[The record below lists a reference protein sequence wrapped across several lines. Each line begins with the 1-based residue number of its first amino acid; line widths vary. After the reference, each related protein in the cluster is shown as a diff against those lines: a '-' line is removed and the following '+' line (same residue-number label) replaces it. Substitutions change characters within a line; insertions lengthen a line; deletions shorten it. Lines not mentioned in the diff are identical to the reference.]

1 MREALNMEDEDPLE
15 GQYVPHYTAFA
26 DKEEYSDLVAR
37 VKGGAQ
43 AVATTHRAT
52 EQPEQPG
59 PAPGGPG
66 GGMGAVRA
74 SRSAAA

>member
-1 MREALNMEDEDPLE
+1 MVREALNMEDEDPLE

-26 DKEEYSDLVAR
+26 DKEEYNDLVAR

-43 AVATTHRAT
+43 AVHHPQSNRAT
-52 EQPEQPG
+52 RATG
-59 PAPGGPG
+59 ASPGGPG